1 MQTLK
6 TKKEFDFVYKNGFL
20 RYGRDFAIYVYKEN
34 PQHFFQSK
42 NLKNALPQKETF
54 PQNATFSKE
63 NSGHSEYNKPKKSND
78 FRESKAI
85 AKSMESKIGLSV
97 SKKIGNAVA
106 RNKIKRSVRAI
117 LRECRQNDF
126 REIENGFRIIFVAK
140 VGINALSFA
149 ELKHSFESTL
159 RFSLDRLSYHK
170 LSHKHHTQRTQKTI
184 QKKGSFQKVYD
195 KKYDKTNTK

>member
-34 PQHFFQSK
+34 PQHLQSK
-42 NLKNALPQKETF
+42 NAKNTLPKQALDS
-54 PQNATFSKE
+54 QNATFSKE
-63 NSGHSEYNKPKKSND
+63 NSERSEYDKLEETND

-85 AKSMESKIGLSV
+85 SKSMESKIGLSV
-97 SKKIGNAVA
+97 SKKIGNAVT
-106 RNKIKRSVRAI
+106 RNKIKRRVRAI
-117 LRECRQNDF
+117 LRECRDF

-140 VGINALSFA
+140 VGISALSFA

-159 RFSLDRLSYHK
+159 RFSLDRLSSNKFGYK
-170 LSHKHHTQRTQKTI
+170 RHTQRTQQTQQISNKTEF
-184 QKKGSFQKVYD
+184 KKIYD
-195 KKYDKTNTK
+195 KKYDKTNDK